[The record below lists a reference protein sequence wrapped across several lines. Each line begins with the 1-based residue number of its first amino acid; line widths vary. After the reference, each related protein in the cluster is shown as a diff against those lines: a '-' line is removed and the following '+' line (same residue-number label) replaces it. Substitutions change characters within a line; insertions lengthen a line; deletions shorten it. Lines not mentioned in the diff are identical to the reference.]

1 VNVEPNARSI
11 AAHVITRVLRED
23 AFAAP
28 VLDTALARY
37 PELDP
42 RERALATEITYGS
55 LRTAPYLLTEI
66 GRHASRGIGTIDTE
80 VRAHLIVAAYQILFL
95 DRVPA
100 FAAVSEAVRLIRQAR
115 GQKVGAFANAVLR
128 RISEGAAE
136 NRPEQLKRAIEQS
149 VAPWLRDTLTRAL
162 GETGAAAFLSA
173 AAPPPLCVRIRIGQD
188 RASAID
194 RLRQSAP
201 STASIEPGKASPLA
215 ILIRG
220 GGDPHRL
227 TGYEQGQI
235 VIQEEGAQF
244 VALALGARSGETVLD
259 ACAGRGNKTS
269 LLAEAVGEAGA
280 VDAADLHEQKLDRL
294 RGELG
299 KLGLSPRATF
309 AVDWRVGRGGAKEGY
324 DRVLVD
330 APCSGVGTLRRRPE
344 LALRRESGDL
354 EGLSDLQLRVLLA
367 TAPLVRPGGII
378 VYAVCSVLREE
389 AEDVV
394 ARAIAE
400 MPSLTPV
407 KFPDGPAR
415 AIAGEQTAFR
425 LLPHVHGTDG
435 YFVACLQR
443 RPDA

>member
-1 VNVEPNARSI
+1 VDIEPTARSI

-37 PELDP
+37 PEIDP

-55 LRTAPYLLTEI
+55 LRAAPYLLAEI
-66 GRHASRGIGTIDTE
+66 GRHASRGIGTIDAE

-128 RISEGAAE
+128 RVSEGAAE
-136 NRPEQLKRAIEQS
+136 NRPDHLKRAIVES
-149 VAPWLRDTLTRAL
+149 VAPWLRDALQNAL
-162 GETGAAAFLSA
+162 GKAGATAFLSA
-173 AAPPPLCVRIRIGQD
+173 TAPPPLCVRIRIGQD
-188 RASAID
+188 RACVID
-194 RLRQSAP
+194 HLKGSAP
-201 STASIEPGKASPLA
+201 STASIDPGTASPLA

-227 TGYEQGQI
+227 AGFERGEI
-235 VIQEEGAQF
+235 VIQEEGAQV
-244 VALALGARSGETVLD
+244 VALALGARAGETVLD

-269 LLAEAVGEAGA
+269 LIAEAVGPTGA
-280 VDAADLHEQKLDRL
+280 VDAADVHEQKLDRL
-294 RGELG
+294 RTELA
-299 KLGLSPRATF
+299 KMSLAPRATF
-309 AVDWRVGRGGAKEGY
+309 AVDWTVGRGRAMEGY

-330 APCSGVGTLRRRPE
+330 APCSGIGTLRRRPE

-354 EGLSDLQLRVLLA
+354 AALSDLQLRILLA
-367 TAPLVRPGGII
+367 TAPLVRPGGTL

-389 AEDVV
+389 AEDVILRV
-394 ARAIAE
+394 IAQ
-400 MPSLTPV
+400 MPSVAPAPFPEGPV
-407 KFPDGPAR
+407 CAL
-415 AIAGEQTAFR
+415 AGGQTSLR
-425 LLPHVHGTDG
+425 LVPHVHGTDG
-435 YFVACLQR
+435 YFLACLR
-443 RPDA
+443 RAPS